1 MGISEALNDPTTP
14 SEVTVNAASHVK
26 RGFYQTIKRP
36 LDVVGGLIGII
47 VVFPLLALIAL
58 LIKLEDP
65 KGSIFF
71 SQTRVGKNGREF
83 QMYKFRSMVTD
94 AEKQIAELIKQ
105 NEIEGHMFK
114 MKNDPRVTYIGR
126 IIRKMSLDELP
137 QLWNVVKG
145 DMSLIGPRP
154 PLPDE
159 VKNYTDYHFQRLR
172 VTPGCTGLWQVSG
185 RNSLNFEQMVKLDL
199 KYIQNQGF
207 RLDAII
213 LLKTVKEIFA
223 SKDAY

>member
-1 MGISEALNDPTTP
+1 M
-14 SEVTVNAASHVK
+14 
-26 RGFYQTIKRP
+26 
-36 LDVVGGLIGII
+36 VGGLIGII